1 MPDSERDV
9 KKAAELKLWLEG
21 RINELE
27 DELERLRETLGY
39 VDDTLR
45 ATTFKP
51 AIEMMSEARD
61 APEMRD
67 LKRDK
72 GGQVVARAA
81 VTQDSVSIEPTEGVS
96 LKSSTPPFRS
106 FLLNKI
112 LTGMKTKDQEL
123 LSAGKISDGT
133 GLTFDVEENNGSI
146 QRLIIENY
154 REKSRLTEILNT
166 VAWTFSRMLEK

>member
-1 MPDSERDV
+1 MSDSERDV
-9 KKAAELKLWLEG
+9 KKAAELKLWREG
-21 RINELE
+21 RVNELE
-27 DELERLRETLGY
+27 EELEPLRETLGY

-81 VTQDSVSIEPTEGVS
+81 VTHDSVSIEPAEGVS
-96 LKSSTPPFRS
+96 LKSTTPPFRS
-106 FLLNKI
+106 FLLSKI

-123 LSAGKISDGT
+123 MSAGKISDGT

-146 QRLIIENY
+146 QRLTIENY